1 MLSFSPMHPKRLR
14 QAGMTLIELL
24 VGLALFSVVSLAVG
38 TVFSTGLN
46 LSGLFFRNAA
56 TMEAVSD
63 GMFQL
68 TAIMPQV
75 VKLNSCAC
83 SGTGGTAADCTW
95 TSGAAWFDPVFD
107 GGVAT
112 GSQIFEGEFEAGFG
126 GLGAMAD
133 TTLTSYLNTNFPL
146 ARGCANNPYFND
158 ATEDRGCRQLV
169 RLTYTSPTL
178 ENVGSGTRSE
188 PGSLQISIHDVAA
201 PGQQTV
207 FRIGDEGTAG
217 AKAGVMTR
225 SGLVRL
231 SCGLDSPGGGQ
242 VGANFVLNLR
252 TKVKQQ
258 SSENVNSDTYE
269 SWHPSGLNYSKGYL
283 REARMKF
290 NLQNLSVR
298 GAYHWRMQSLRSCR
312 YNGDSLGSVSVGS
325 EACCSG
331 AKSGTTCLG
340 TCKRAGLAAS
350 EDAECCSEKISG
362 GFCI

>member
-1 MLSFSPMHPKRLR
+1 
-14 QAGMTLIELL
+14 MTLLELL
-24 VGLALFSVVSLAVG
+24 IGLAIFSVVSLAVG
-38 TVFSTGLN
+38 TVFSTGLS

-56 TMEAVSD
+56 TMEAISD

-75 VKLNSCAC
+75 VKVSSCAC

-95 TSGAAWFDPVFD
+95 TSAAEWFDPVFD
-107 GGVAT
+107 GGAAT
-112 GSQIFEGEFEAGFG
+112 GAQIFEGEFEAGFG

-133 TTLTSYLNTNFPL
+133 TTLTSYLNANFPL

-158 ATEDRGCRQLV
+158 ATEDRGCRQLI
-169 RLTYTSPTL
+169 RLTYTTPTL
-178 ENVGSGTRSE
+178 ENVGAGTESE
-188 PGSLQISIHDVAA
+188 PGSLQISVHNVANPA
-201 PGQQTV
+201 QQTV
-207 FRIGDEGTAG
+207 FRIGNESFGGTKTG
-217 AKAGVMTR
+217 AMTR

-231 SCGLDSPGGGQ
+231 SCGLASPGGGQ

-258 SSENVNSDTYE
+258 SIEDVGNALYE
-269 SWHPSGLNYSKGYL
+269 SWHPTGANYSKGFF

-298 GAYHWRMQSLRSCR
+298 GAYHWRMQSARGCKF
-312 YNGDSLGSVSVGS
+312 NGDTLGSVSVTA

-331 AKSGTTCLG
+331 AKSGTTCSG
-340 TCKRAGLAAS
+340 TCKRAGVAAS

-362 GFCI
+362 GVCI